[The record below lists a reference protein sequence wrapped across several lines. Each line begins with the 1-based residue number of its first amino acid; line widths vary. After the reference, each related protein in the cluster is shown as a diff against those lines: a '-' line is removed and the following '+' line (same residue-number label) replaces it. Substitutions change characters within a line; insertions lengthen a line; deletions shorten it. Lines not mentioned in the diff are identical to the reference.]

1 MDDVGK
7 IRMMGKE
14 ESDEERRARRGHVIY
29 PGWRDRMA
37 LVGCDRISK
46 HRIVGPL
53 SGSRP
58 SKPAI
63 V

>member
-14 ESDEERRARRGHVIY
+14 KSDEERRARQGHVIY

-37 LVGCDRISK
+37 HVGCDRISE
-46 HRIVGPL
+46 HRILGPL